1 MNTWAIT
8 NKLFVCP
15 IVTYW
20 KKRYILESF
29 FSLKTNVLLFFF
41 FYIFPSFTVI
51 SYLISNFDTLINK
64 KKNFSAY
71 LCMSN
76 THKSGLGILTFC

>member
-29 FSLKTNVLLFFF
+29 FSLKTNVFF
-41 FYIFPSFTVI
+41 FYFCIFPSFTAI
-51 SYLISNFDTLINK
+51 SYLISNFDTLIIK
-64 KKNFSAY
+64 
-71 LCMSN
+71 
-76 THKSGLGILTFC
+76 